1 MKSLNKKVSKAVSAL
16 AVAIALVGCDSGG
29 GSNGAGLALAA
40 LGGAGYEATVI
51 INGKLT
57 QSGTFAKA
65 NCVGQFPANFNSA
78 PAFAKP
84 LYVKLTSSKI
94 TAGGT
99 DFTVACANAS
109 GNNDA
114 ADFNITTK
122 ISDSSA
128 TIKGEVFSVP
138 DTTTCSGNPN
148 PCDSSSNYTELV
160 GTFDMAVNVDLSAP
174 TSASQI
180 TFSNETGVVD
190 PDVAASSAGL
200 VITGTFDGSTLA
212 SNISVITSV
221 KGVYSNPNATVGE
234 AKCDSIGNPEI
245 VSGNITSNKTL
256 GAYTLLRGTVT
267 VSNGATIT
275 APAGAVIYG
284 ERGSAM
290 FFNGGNLVTNGT
302 AANPVCFT
310 SAQARGSRFPGDWG
324 GLIFIGS
331 GNNTR
336 TAAALTEGTNPLAYP
351 LSSGSSSVTLNYT
364 IVEFAGTEV
373 APGDE
378 LNSYSMYALNSGNF
392 NYVQSHRGL
401 DDSFEWWG
409 GGRGANATDVGTAA
423 SPNLT
428 GTGGATERTFK
439 GKFLLGTGGMDDDFD
454 MDEGF
459 SGALKYIIAVK
470 YPKTCGGTPST
481 DPGGMEMDGVDGTT
495 KTPSATAGDEPSN
508 PFVDQYTLLGVNET
522 ASYAERHRE
531 GMKGLFLHG
540 VAYAFKQIIKCES
553 AATSGTGYGD
563 STSIIDGLVSDT
575 NPDQVQTC
583 TLTTST
589 GTRDTSLA
597 SAPVASITTTQ
608 SNCGFLGFKPDLKTN
623 VAGKTT
629 WGGAP
634 DTGTTLY
641 DFDGTTVVTPTG
653 GNSWYSGWSVWRAR

>member
-1 MKSLNKKVSKAVSAL
+1 MKSLNKKVSKVVSAL
-16 AVAIALVGCDSGG
+16 VVAIALVGCDSGG
-29 GSNGAGLALAA
+29 GSNGAALALAG
-40 LGGAGYEATVI
+40 LGGSSYEATVI

-57 QSGTFAKA
+57 QSGAFAKA
-65 NCVGQFPANFNSA
+65 NCAGQFPANFGT
-78 PAFAKP
+78 FAKP

-94 TAGGT
+94 VSGGT
-99 DFTVACANAS
+99 DFTVACASAG

-114 ADFNITTK
+114 AEFNITTR
-122 ISDSSA
+122 ISASSA

-138 DTTTCSGNPN
+138 DTTACTGNPN
-148 PCDSSSNYTELV
+148 PCDDSSNYTELI
-160 GTFDMAVNVDLSAP
+160 GTFDMAVAVDAADP
-174 TSASQI
+174 TSVSQV

-200 VITGTFDGSTLA
+200 QITGTFDGTTLA
-212 SNISVITSV
+212 SDITLITSV

-234 AKCDSIGNPEI
+234 NKCDSIGNPEI
-245 VSGNITSNKTL
+245 ISGNITSNKTL
-256 GAYTLLRGTVT
+256 GAFTLLRGAVTVT
-267 VSNGATIT
+267 NGATIT
-275 APAGAVIYG
+275 VPAGAVIYG
-284 ERGSAM
+284 ERGSAL
-290 FFNGGNLVTNGT
+290 FFIGANLVTNGT

-324 GLIFIGS
+324 GLTFIGS

-336 TAAALTEGTNPLAYP
+336 TAAALTEGTSPQSYP
-351 LSSGSSSVTLNYT
+351 LSSGSTSSVTLNYT
-364 IVEFAGTEV
+364 INEFAGTEV

-378 LNSYSMYALNSGNF
+378 LNSYSQYAVNNGTYNF
-392 NYVQSHRGL
+392 VQAHRGL

-439 GKFLLGTGGMDDDFD
+439 AKFLLGTGGMDDDFD

-470 YPKTCGGTPST
+470 YPKVCGGTPST

-508 PFVDQYTLLGVNET
+508 PFVDQYTLIGVNET

-540 VAYAFKQIIKCES
+540 LAYAFKQIIKCES

-563 STSIIDGLVSDT
+563 STSIIDGLVSDS

-589 GTRDTSLA
+589 GSRDTSLT

-608 SNCGFLGFKPDLKTN
+608 NNCGFLGFKPDLKTN
-623 VAGKTT
+623 VSGKTS